1 MSASFIITQRREYS
15 LDPSL
20 VAAEAKLDLEWADWD
35 VITVKPVHKRTYWV
49 IREKATGA
57 LFPSAKGNTSYLE
70 FDPALPPRL
79 ITRRQDAL
87 TVVRHWVQG
96 HSFQTRQ
103 QRNDEHDSFIM
114 TTVPVEGRCIDKLEI
129 VEVALGDIT

>member
-1 MSASFIITQRREYS
+1 MSCSFIVTQHRDYS

-20 VAAEAKLDLEWADWD
+20 VAAEAKLDLEWAGWD
-35 VITVKPVHKRTYWV
+35 DITVKPAHTRTYWV
-49 IREKATGA
+49 IREKATRT

-79 ITRRQDAL
+79 FTRRQDAL
-87 TVVRHWVQG
+87 TVVRHWIRG

-103 QRNDEHDSFIM
+103 QQNDDIFR
-114 TTVPVEGRCIDKLEI
+114 TTTTPVEGRCIDKLEI
-129 VEVALGDIT
+129 VAVALGDII